1 MKELRIVITDN
12 GDGSNGIMW
21 VNDQKVI
28 DAMEE
33 LVDEGNENFASG
45 DGLQVKTLKFEDDV
59 ALNKFV
65 EMNNIRFTTLSS
77 IGR

>member
-1 MKELRIVITDN
+1 MKELRFVITNN

-28 DAMEE
+28 DVMEE
-33 LVDEGNENFASG
+33 LADDGDENFASG
-45 DGLQVKTLKFEDDV
+45 DGLQVKTLRFEDDA